1 MKSNRTYF
9 SYSQYATFKSSP
21 KQYYEKYV
29 KNKET
34 GSTKYQRFGRDL
46 MKNAEFAEL
55 SEVPE
60 LIRERVKS
68 GIVEHP
74 ILVSAVLVDKDL
86 YGILDAVNDDKNH
99 FIEIKTGKHRWTK
112 DQVVINEQMLF
123 YALLIY
129 LETDEVPT
137 AELLYVET
145 KDNEDG
151 GVQFTG
157 YSERFYREFTLEEIL
172 QFQREVCSAIEEIDN
187 YVFSKFDVE
196 QTKDERL
203 KELLEKQKEIDA
215 QVKLLKDEIFT
226 DLQEFGNKYGESEHF
241 NFTIAQR
248 PRYKFS
254 AELTT
259 EIKELETK
267 IKVMKNEAIKSG
279 VAEKSYTEYL
289 LIKSKS

>member
-21 KQYYEKYV
+21 KMYYEKYV

-55 SEVPE
+55 DQVPK
-60 LIRERVKS
+60 LISERVKK

-74 ILVSAVLVDKDL
+74 ILVEAGLVEKDL
-86 YGILDAVNDDKNH
+86 YGIIDAVSDDKNH
-99 FIEIKTGKHRWTK
+99 FIEIKTGKHRWTR
-112 DQVVINEQMLF
+112 DEVIINEQMLF
-123 YALLIY
+123 YALLIHI
-129 LETDEVPT
+129 ETGLVPT
-137 AELLYVET
+137 AELVYVET
-145 KDNEDG
+145 KDEGDD
-151 GVQFTG
+151 VVFTG
-157 YSERFYREFTLEEIL
+157 FVETFKRTFTLEEIL
-172 QFQREVCSAIEEIDN
+172 QFQREVCATINEIDN
-187 YVFSKFDVE
+187 YVFTKFGVE

-203 KELLEKQKEIDA
+203 KELLDKQKEIDA

-226 DLQEFGNKYGESEHF
+226 DLQEFGNKYGESNHF

-248 PRYKFS
+248 PKYKFS
-254 AELTT
+254 EELTT

-279 VAEKSYTEYL
+279 VAEKTYTEYL

>member
-55 SEVPE
+55 AEVPE

-74 ILVSAVLVDKDL
+74 ILVPAGSVDKDL
-86 YGILDAVNDDKNH
+86 YGILDAVNDDATH

-123 YALLIY
+123 YALLLY
-129 LETDEVPT
+129 LATGKVPT

-145 KDNEDG
+145 EDNEDG

-157 YSERFYREFTLEEIL
+157 YSETFYREFTLEELL
-172 QFQREVCSAIEEIDN
+172 QFQREVCSAIEEIGN
-187 YVFSKFDVE
+187 YVFSKFDVG

-203 KELLEKQKEIDA
+203 KELLAKQKEIEA
-215 QVKLLKDEIFT
+215 EVKLLKDEIFT

-254 AELTT
+254 EELTT

-279 VAEKSYTEYL
+279 VAEKTYTEYL